1 MPPFFFLFLRFFFF
15 WWRAIWD
22 AKNDQVLLLA
32 PFWFLVKLNIFSNV
46 YCPFIFLPSIALFTS
61 CFHFPT
67 GMFFLLI
74 GENLSIQRLL
84 NCVLCVLHILSPG
97 LPFVSYH
104 CYLHIFRLS
113 HQKFFC
119 YQTCLIK
126 IWIASWICMSFFFRD
141 HAKLLCTIPLLV
153 YVPKLALP

>member
-1 MPPFFFLFLRFFFF
+1 MLLQGEPMENSGGWPVSS
-15 WWRAIWD
+15 AEEV
-22 AKNDQVLLLA
+22 VLLS
-32 PFWFLVKLNIFSNV
+32 WFSNCASWV
-46 YCPFIFLPSIALFTS
+46 LGEDGKELNFRVWPLTWLQSEYFPRYS
-61 CFHFPT
+61 HFPT

>member
-1 MPPFFFLFLRFFFF
+1 MLKLSVGVLRPILFFLCALGKVTSLLWASVPSSKRGMLPSPKEIYLGFFFLFFFFFFF

-67 GMFFLLI
+67 GMFFLMI
-74 GENLSIQRLL
+74 WENLSVQRLL

-113 HQKFFC
+113 H
-119 YQTCLIK
+119 
-126 IWIASWICMSFFFRD
+126 
-141 HAKLLCTIPLLV
+141 
-153 YVPKLALP
+153 